1 MSLNPLNKALKS
13 IYKNLLFMFIPNKL
27 QKYFVKREQ
36 LLPEFT
42 LTRRLPANFSE
53 GDSPYFEREFF
64 RSFNPVTLASLSNC
78 IINLDQGLAIK
89 YFSVVE
95 ESLMSPRMRSQYGFT
110 FLLKAYLSHKVVLK
124 SDQRYLLLYNTWSLG
139 YGHWVSDIIPR
150 FFILKDRID
159 QFKIILPQEYRSS
172 WRLQTLLPFKV
183 DEANIEYLKTSE
195 FNLYKVPKLTIV
207 SHVGTTCNVKDNILQ
222 EIRKFYWQYYG
233 LRSKNR
239 SISHRKIYVS
249 RSKCSRRFVV
259 NEDEVCSLLESLD
272 FEILHFQDYSFE
284 EQVKISSETQ
294 IMVGLTGS
302 GLNNMMFMPSNSH
315 VLEFKMCEDY
325 HNLHYFG
332 FASGLHLNYWYLV
345 CDTIGL
351 DRFTADFI
359 VDINKLKSIL
369 LEITKISLN

>member
-1 MSLNPLNKALKS
+1 
-13 IYKNLLFMFIPNKL
+13 
-27 QKYFVKREQ
+27 
-36 LLPEFT
+36 
-42 LTRRLPANFSE
+42 
-53 GDSPYFEREFF
+53 
-64 RSFNPVTLASLSNC
+64 
-78 IINLDQGLAIK
+78 
-89 YFSVVE
+89 
-95 ESLMSPRMRSQYGFT
+95 MRSQYGFT

-139 YGHWVSDIIPR
+139 YGHWVSDISPR

-272 FEILHFQDYSFE
+272 FEILHVQDYSFE

>member
-1 MSLNPLNKALKS
+1 MKFKFLNKMLKS
-13 IYKNLLFMFIPNKL
+13 FYKKIIFVIIPNI
-27 QKYFVKREQ
+27 QKFFVTREQ

-42 LTRRLPANFSE
+42 LTRRLPVNFSE
-53 GDSPYFEREFF
+53 ADSLYFEKQLV
-64 RSFNPVTLASLSNC
+64 RSFNAVTLASISNC
-78 IINLDQGLAIK
+78 ILNLDQGLAIK
-89 YFSVVE
+89 CFSVVE

-110 FLLKAYLSHKVVLK
+110 FLLKAYLSHKAVLK
-124 SDQRYLLLYNTWSLG
+124 SDQKYLLLHNTWSLG
-139 YGHWVSDIIPR
+139 YGHWMSDIIPR
-150 FFILKDRID
+150 LFILKDQLD
-159 QFKIILPQEYRSS
+159 QFKIVLPQEYDSS
-172 WRLQTLLPFKV
+172 WRLQTLVPFKIN
-183 DEANIEYLKTSE
+183 ESNIEYLKTSS
-195 FNLYKVPKLTIV
+195 NLYKIPKLTIV
-207 SHVGTTCNVKDNILQ
+207 AHVGITCIVNDDILQ
-222 EIRKFYWQYYG
+222 EIRQFYWQYYG
-233 LRSKNR
+233 LKSTNR

-332 FASGLHLNYWYLV
+332 FASGLNLNYWYLV

-369 LEITKISLN
+369 LEIIKISLN